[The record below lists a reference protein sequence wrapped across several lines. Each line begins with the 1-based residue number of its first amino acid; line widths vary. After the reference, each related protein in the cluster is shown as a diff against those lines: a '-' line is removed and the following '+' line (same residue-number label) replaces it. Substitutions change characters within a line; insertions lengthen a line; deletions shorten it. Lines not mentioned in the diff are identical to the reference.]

1 MFQLQSIDDRQRNK
15 HFIIYK
21 VGDAKP
27 LFYQKWGTQ
36 ASTLDTLSSIGIGIA
51 RIVPISYGTGSFIA
65 RLLMPDSISASNP
78 LTDYGV
84 LEQLVEEVFNQDS
97 CYKFK
102 HTYDLQQDIRFIQK
116 LESKKDAILNRFAK
130 KDFQDEV
137 FYWFRK
143 KDLLLVK
150 VEFYRKTTTYTSD
163 YTWIIKPQ
171 MNALLSQAVLQPS
184 IRLKE

>member
-1 MFQLQSIDDRQRNK
+1 MLKTRAPSIIQKQLILET
-15 HFIIYK
+15 I
-21 VGDAKP
+21 
-27 LFYQKWGTQ
+27 LFCSNYNLLMTVNET
-36 ASTLDTLSSIGIGIA
+36 STLLFIRQEMQNHYFIKNGELKPVHWIHFLLSVQA
-51 RIVPISYGTGSFIA
+51 
-65 RLLMPDSISASNP
+65 
-78 LTDYGV
+78 
-84 LEQLVEEVFNQDS
+84 
-97 CYKFK
+97 
-102 HTYDLQQDIRFIQK
+102 YDLQQDIRFIQK

-184 IRLKE
+184 IRLKEQKSLDLNDFLRQQIIYNKN